1 MIAWRSLIANLGW
14 IVGAAVL
21 LSAWSLG
28 SYRAT
33 CHGATGV
40 LRHNWAVPA
49 FRWAL
54 LLGVLMIS
62 LSQVLISQALWRQLV
77 WIAVSVLCVVSGV
90 AMIEHLPWSQ
100 GGPNDSVGE
109 SD

>member
-1 MIAWRSLIANLGW
+1 MIIWRVLVPNLGW
-14 IVGAAVL
+14 ILGATVI
-21 LSAWSLG
+21 LSVWSFG
-28 SYRAT
+28 SYRAA

-40 LRHNWAVPA
+40 LRHNWEVPA
-49 FRWAL
+49 FRRAL
-54 LLGVLMIS
+54 FLGVLMIS

-77 WIAVSVLCVVSGV
+77 WIVVSVVSGV
-90 AMIEHLPWSQ
+90 VMIEHLPWSQ